1 MSKQRVNIPLEFALK
16 GMRTAQFAFF
26 SDEFLSKEKV
36 EYNISFD
43 FKFDIQHRQTMV
55 LLGLVYSQ
63 GKKMLC
69 KLNTETS
76 FEIRES
82 SWNAFRKT
90 EAGRIIPKSA
100 LAHFAHLALGS
111 ARGILHSKTENT
123 ALHAIILPLINVLE
137 MIHEDVELIES
148 VKEDL

>member
-1 MSKQRVNIPLEFALK
+1 MSKQRLNIPFEFALK
-16 GMRTAQFAFF
+16 GMRTSQFALFT
-26 SDEFLSKEKV
+26 DEFLSKEKV
-36 EYNISFD
+36 EYHISFD
-43 FKFDIQHRQTMV
+43 FKFDTQQRQTMV

-69 KLNTETS
+69 KLDTETS

-82 SWNAFRKT
+82 SWNAFQKT
-90 EAGRIIPKSA
+90 ESGRIIPKSA
-100 LAHFAHLALGS
+100 LAHFAHLSLGS

-137 MIHEDVELIES
+137 MVKEDVELVES
-148 VKEDL
+148 FNE

>member
-1 MSKQRVNIPLEFALK
+1 MNKHRLNIPLEFALK

-26 SDEFLSKEKV
+26 TDEFLSKEKV
-36 EYNISFD
+36 EYHISFD

-69 KLNTETS
+69 KLDTETS
-76 FEIRES
+76 FEIRDS
-82 SWNAFRKT
+82 SWNTFQKT
-90 EAGRIIPKSA
+90 ESGRIIPKSA

-123 ALHAIILPLINVLE
+123 ALHSIILPLINVLE
-137 MIHEDVELIES
+137 MIKEDVEIMDTVS
-148 VKEDL
+148 EDV